1 MELQLPGP
9 RIGESRS
16 TRRKPTYPNGRP
28 PCPFIYEYIYESGGG
43 ANWTPLHEF
52 SCVPWFRQSL
62 LLVILRAKSQLR
74 KYERTEIRILVSV
87 VYCTRFQWQLGQGNL
102 IVLYRKHHSN
112 QIERER
118 DREKATYR
126 PRVLNSPFVLIFSDQ
141 TQQSGKEPGFFWN
154 SQYLCFILNVC
165 VCNYIYIYTLL
176 LTCFKLSSSTFVS
189 LILISWYSFLWIWRN
204 LQF

>member
-118 DREKATYR
+118 ETERKPPTDPASSIVLLSSYSLIKPSSRERSRDFSEIVNIY
-126 PRVLNSPFVLIFSDQ
+126 VL
-141 TQQSGKEPGFFWN
+141 FWM
-154 SQYLCFILNVC
+154 C
-165 VCNYIYIYTLL
+165 VCNYIYIY
-176 LTCFKLSSSTFVS
+176 
-189 LILISWYSFLWIWRN
+189 IY
-204 LQF
+204 

>member
-1 MELQLPGP
+1 M
-9 RIGESRS
+9 
-16 TRRKPTYPNGRP
+16 YPNGRP

-52 SCVPWFRQSL
+52 SCVPWFRQSP

-112 QIERER
+112 QRERER
-118 DREKATYR
+118 QREPPTDPASSI
-126 PRVLNSPFVLIFSDQ
+126 VLLSSYSLIKPSSRERSRDFSEIVNIYVL
-141 TQQSGKEPGFFWN
+141 FWM
-154 SQYLCFILNVC
+154 C
-165 VCNYIYIYTLL
+165 VCM
-176 LTCFKLSSSTFVS
+176 
-189 LILISWYSFLWIWRN
+189 
-204 LQF
+204 